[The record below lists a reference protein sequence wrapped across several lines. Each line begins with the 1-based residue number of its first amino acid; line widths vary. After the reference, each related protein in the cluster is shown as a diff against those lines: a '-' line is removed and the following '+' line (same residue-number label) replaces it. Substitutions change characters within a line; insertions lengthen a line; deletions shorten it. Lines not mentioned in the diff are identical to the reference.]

1 MLEQLDSTFPIL
13 TCLLFFPLVGA
24 AVLWLFDD
32 EDMVRTSA
40 LTIALVELA
49 LAVFVLMRFVPESPA
64 MQFVEHVPWIPAL
77 GISYHLAVDG
87 ISVLFVGLTAF
98 LTVLVVIYS
107 WDTIRYQTKLY
118 MMALLALETTTMGV
132 FISLDLILFF
142 VFWELMLIPSYFL
155 IKLWGG
161 GAERHYAA
169 LKYVL
174 YTLLGSV
181 FMLVGIALLD
191 INYHTYANLHHM
203 DQAYSFDLLELLAIP
218 IPLSQQILIF
228 WFMFMGFAF
237 KAPVFPFH
245 TWLPDALLE
254 GPIGMA
260 VVLAGI
266 KLGTFGF
273 MRFSIPLLPEASKSP
288 TVVTVMMALGLA
300 AIVYGAINALIQP
313 DFRRLLAYSSI
324 SHLGFIVVG
333 LFALNYQGLQGG
345 LLTMINLGF
354 STAGLFFIAGFLHSR
369 QQTTQLAAF
378 GGMAKHTP
386 LLASFFLLIGLASI
400 GLPGT
405 NGFVG
410 EFLILLGTFKANWVY
425 GTIAV
430 TGVITGAAYFLWY
443 YERAILGP
451 VGRSVRES
459 IGDLQPRETVI
470 ALSLSVMILWIGLYP
485 APFLRM
491 MNGSVQALVDRIDHG
506 TVAGRGE
513 DGGDKRHRP
522 GTDRTP
528 LAARPASLAEESL

>member
-32 EDMVRTSA
+32 EDLIRTSA
-40 LTIALVELA
+40 LTITLVELA
-49 LAVFVLMRFVPESPA
+49 LAIFVLMRFVPDSPA

-77 GISYHLAVDG
+77 GISYHVAVDG

-132 FISLDLILFF
+132 FVSLDLILFF

-191 INYHTYANLHHM
+191 INYHNYATLHHM
-203 DQAYSFDLLELLAIP
+203 DQLYSFDLLELLAVP
-218 IPLSQQILIF
+218 VPLNQQLLIF
-228 WFMFMGFAF
+228 WLMFLGFAF

-260 VVLAGI
+260 VVLAGL

-273 MRFSIPLLPEASKSP
+273 MRFSIPLLPDASKHP
-288 TVVTVMMALGLA
+288 TVVSVMMALGLA
-300 AIVYGAINALIQP
+300 AIVYGAIVALIQP

-333 LFALNYQGLQGG
+333 LFALNYQGLQGS

-354 STAGLFFIAGFLHSR
+354 TTAGLFFIAGFLYTR
-369 QQTTQLAAF
+369 QQTTQLLAF

-386 LLASFFLLIGLASI
+386 VLATFFLLIGLASI

-405 NGFVG
+405 TGFVG
-410 EFLILLGTFKANWVY
+410 EFLILLGTFQAHWLY
-425 GTIAV
+425 GGIAV
-430 TGVITGAAYFLWY
+430 TGVIFGAAYLLWY
-443 YERAILGP
+443 YERAVLGP
-451 VGRSVRES
+451 VGKAVRES
-459 IGDLQPRETVI
+459 IGDLHPRETVI
-470 ALSLSVMILWIGLYP
+470 ALSLSAMILWIGLYP

-491 MNGSVQALVDRIDHG
+491 INGSVQALVDRLNHG
-506 TVAGRGE
+506 TVA
-513 DGGDKRHRP
+513 
-522 GTDRTP
+522 
-528 LAARPASLAEESL
+528 AAHVAVPVSEKVN

>member
-1 MLEQLDSTFPIL
+1 MLEELASAFPIL
-13 TCLLFFPLVGA
+13 SCILFLPVAGA

-32 EDMVRTSA
+32 EDMIRTSA

-49 LAVFVLMRFVPESPA
+49 LSLFVLLRFVPDSAA
-64 MQFVEHVPWIPAL
+64 MQFAEHVRWIPAL

-98 LTVLVVIYS
+98 LTVLIVIYS
-107 WDTIRYQTKLY
+107 WDTVRHQVKLY

-132 FISLDLILFF
+132 FVSLDLILFF

-191 INYHTYANLHHM
+191 LNYHQWATLHHM
-203 DQAYSFDLLELLAIP
+203 EPSYSFDLLELLTVP
-218 IPLSQQILIF
+218 IPLHQQILIF
-228 WFMFMGFAF
+228 WLMFLGFAF

-260 VVLAGI
+260 VVLAGL

-273 MRFSIPLLPEASKSP
+273 IRFSIPLLPEASKSQ
-288 TVVTVMMALGLA
+288 TVVSIVMALGLA
-300 AIVYGAINALIQP
+300 AILYGAIMALIQP

-324 SHLGFIVVG
+324 SHLGFVVVG
-333 LFALNYQGLQGG
+333 LFALNYQGLQGS
-345 LLTMINLGF
+345 LLTMVNLGF
-354 STAGLFFIAGFLHSR
+354 STAGLFFIAGFLYSR
-369 QQTTQLAAF
+369 QQTTQLASF
-378 GGMAKHTP
+378 GGMAKQVP
-386 LLASFFLLIGLASI
+386 LLATFFLLIGLASI

-410 EFLILLGTFKANWVY
+410 EFLILLGTFKAHWLY
-425 GTIAV
+425 GSVAV
-430 TGVITGAAYFLWY
+430 LGVIFGAAYFLWY
-443 YERAILGP
+443 YERAMLGP
-451 VGRSVRES
+451 LSKTVRES
-459 IGDLQPRETVI
+459 IGDLHFREVVI
-470 ALSLSVMILWIGLYP
+470 ASSLSVMILWIGLYP
-485 APFLRM
+485 APFLKM
-491 MNGSVQALVDRIDHG
+491 MNGSVQALVDRLDRG
-506 TVAGRGE
+506 TVASV
-513 DGGDKRHRP
+513 DNV
-522 GTDRTP
+522 
-528 LAARPASLAEESL
+528 PAVKAD